1 MSLHTLAHHL
11 QEAGRG
17 EDKVLVH
24 MTPAEVGGLQ
34 SLAKAH
40 GGSLTVNPQTG
51 LPEAGFLSSILPM
64 VAGFAL
70 GPAGVGLT
78 AMQAGL
84 ATAAVGTAATGSLGK
99 GLMMGLGAYGGAG
112 LGAGLSSMGTVAP
125 EAAVPQLNVATPAP
139 GTTTPMGVEGMKQ
152 ATQIFA
158 NPTYPVSAGNL
169 GLPAIPA
176 AGATPYAV
184 PSPDMAIRSLTPN
197 PATMPNFTP
206 QGVYNPMG
214 TPVQSAMYA
223 PQPAVPTP
231 STAALTPVPPAT
243 PTPTAS
249 ISDMTVTP
257 STAPMQSQWD
267 KLKTGI
273 GKLDSWEGLKTLSAE
288 AEKAAPYSK
297 IAGLGSTVLGNYY
310 DQMDAQ
316 KKAAEDA
323 ANASKGM
330 IRPYDF
336 AYNPTNVASQPYT
349 GSAERMHFNPVFTAK
364 TPYEAPGPEYAA
376 KGGIMGLAVG
386 GPVEVMSA
394 ANAVGG
400 NMAYPQSQLQTPD
413 YSNPMMQRP
422 VAGNV
427 IAPTADAG
435 VDAYSGEPRFAGGG
449 LSDLGGYSDGGRLL
463 KGPGDGVSDSIPAV
477 IGGKQPAR
485 LADGEFVIPA
495 RIVSE
500 LGNGSTEA
508 GAKRLYAMM
517 DRVQKARGK
526 TVGKDR
532 VATDTNA
539 EKHLPA

>member
-64 VAGFAL
+64 VAGLAL
-70 GPAGVGLT
+70 APMTAGTSLAFLGSPLGAAALVG
-78 AMQAGL
+78 G
-84 ATAAVGTAATGSLGK
+84 GTALATGSLGK
-99 GLMMGLGAYGGAG
+99 GLMAGLGAYSGAG
-112 LGAGLSSMGTVAP
+112 LGAGLSSMGTAAVAP
-125 EAAVPQLNVATPAP
+125 SAGVEAAKQGIMANPVYPTAASAAAPTAAASTTAATNQAILNSPMMTGQLGYGGFNAGQFMGAAPTAVATP
-139 GTTTPMGVEGMKQ
+139 
-152 ATQIFA
+152 
-158 NPTYPVSAGNL
+158 L
-169 GLPAIPA
+169 
-176 AGATPYAV
+176 
-184 PSPDMAIRSLTPN
+184 
-197 PATMPNFTP
+197 
-206 QGVYNPMG
+206 
-214 TPVQSAMYA
+214 
-223 PQPAVPTP
+223 
-231 STAALTPVPPAT
+231 PVPPVVPNVPAST
-243 PTPTAS
+243 PVYGAS
-249 ISDMTVTP
+249 EAASLAPQT
-257 STAPMQSQWD
+257 STD
-267 KLKTGI
+267 KLLAGVKRATSG
-273 GKLDSWEGLKTLSAE
+273 LDGLKTLSAE

-376 KGGIMGLAVG
+376 KGGVMGLAVG

-422 VAGNV
+422 VAGNI